1 MSVHTRALGSAGC
14 LVYGDRILGEAARV
28 DVVELVAAHV
38 LVIDPEE
45 RVLLMHGPGIGP
57 AGYWVL
63 PGGGVDPGE
72 TPLEV
77 AIREVRE
84 ETGLRLSETEV
95 SGPIGSGLVDFSL
108 GDVTYR
114 QHQHYFAAWV
124 GGLDAVTTCIDDFDP
139 HEDGAERDS
148 RGVLSFNW
156 WSLDQVRS
164 HLTSGDVLAPRD
176 LAEILA
182 SHLGR

>member
-1 MSVHTRALGSAGC
+1 M
-14 LVYGDRILGEAARV
+14 

-45 RVLLMHGPGIGP
+45 RVLLVHGAGLGP

-63 PGGGVDPGE
+63 PGGGVEQGE
-72 TPLEV
+72 SPLEV

-84 ETGLRLSETEV
+84 ETGLQLTPTDV
-95 SGPIGSGLVDFSL
+95 AGPIGSGRVAFSF
-108 GDVTYR
+108 GNVAYS
-114 QHQHYFAAWV
+114 QQQHYFAAWV
-124 GGLDAVTTCIDDFDP
+124 GGLDPVTTGIDAFDP
-139 HEDGAERDS
+139 DESPVERAS
-148 RGVLSFNW
+148 RGALSFGW

-164 HLTSGDVLAPRD
+164 HLGSGDVLAPPD
-176 LAEILA
+176 LAQILA